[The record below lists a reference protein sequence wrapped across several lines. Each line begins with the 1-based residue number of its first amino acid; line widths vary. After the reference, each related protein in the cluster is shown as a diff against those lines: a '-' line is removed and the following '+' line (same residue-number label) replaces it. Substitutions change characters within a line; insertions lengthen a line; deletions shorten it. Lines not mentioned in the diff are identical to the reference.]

1 MQILNGTEA
10 DQQKFLWHFYPREGA
25 GFFAFKRGRFAPAAA
40 ESEASSPASKRH
52 RADSES
58 ETGAVNPAVN
68 HRLCKLIVSDNVY
81 MSRIFGNSP
90 PNGNDILISAAFSSA
105 SWRSMEAAWNCYK
118 EFLLL
123 SKLSLDKEA
132 PCHAFWTSR
141 NFFSFVENI

>member
-1 MQILNGTEA
+1 M
-10 DQQKFLWHFYPREGA
+10 
-25 GFFAFKRGRFAPAAA
+25 
-40 ESEASSPASKRH
+40 
-52 RADSES
+52 
-58 ETGAVNPAVN
+58 NPAVN

-123 SKLSLDKEA
+123 SKLSLDKA
-132 PCHAFWTSR
+132 PCQKVVSDLIT
-141 NFFSFVENI
+141 